1 LIGVLHLFGLGSHWP
16 CGVGGV
22 NVLGHETH
30 QTGVSV
36 SQSHG
41 AHQVDNTN
49 LQKIPHP
56 VATC

>member
-1 LIGVLHLFGLGSHWP
+1 MCYISLVWVLTGPVGL
-16 CGVGGV
+16 GGV